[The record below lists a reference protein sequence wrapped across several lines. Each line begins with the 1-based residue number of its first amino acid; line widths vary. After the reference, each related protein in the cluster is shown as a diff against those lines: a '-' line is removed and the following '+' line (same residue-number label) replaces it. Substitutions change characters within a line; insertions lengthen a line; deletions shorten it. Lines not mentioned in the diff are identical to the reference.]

1 MSVKIQQL
9 VELIETLTL
18 LKSTSEEAAIV
29 FEKVIQSKANAHEGG
44 LAGYLKEITA
54 DAKIASKVINELENE
69 IKVVSSL
76 SVKSSADE
84 SPVSGGVRSTPVVS
98 DAARRRKEV
107 QDKLDEERRARVQEI
122 RGENRPAVVK
132 RHTDRSINF
141 ELLLAQLDQQI
152 DEREDTLRDM
162 VRRTQA
168 KMRTSVRSSQSSSP
182 VADPEYADMKWA
194 LTTPDTRSATSYA
207 VTPNRG
213 GRVSV
218 AQSGGARPPE
228 NASVSAIVKYVNTQL
243 RHENPAETR
252 PEIAPIVAELQK
264 LVKDREEATVPA
276 DKNRI
281 NQQIKQAFKKINQS
295 SGTVSNTQRQTA
307 QESII
312 APIIEALRA
321 VKLDDPILNAAMS
334 PVASSSE
341 IESALTRAVEML
353 VTRLENGAAGRVGET
368 ALSTEG
374 FEFLR
379 PAAFD
384 QLLKR
389 LKTVVAEATTRP
401 VIPRSRTVDPGT
413 AEEVDSSAL
422 FLGTDFSIQNAGED
436 GSPQVVDALR
446 SSRVFPGQVTRIG
459 ANISK
464 YIQSLKASL
473 NPTRRYSSE
482 AQGVDVRAG
491 SQVVAGSSSAVFGG
505 GMDAEVQKAVDA
517 LFSTVMQDIEEGN
530 IRPASIAGQTVDLPE
545 SLAKMVVEAIQ
556 SSSILSEHTTA
567 FGRMAGTR
575 GPRGA
580 IVTGDPVRKFVA
592 LFAGDLIN
600 QYTSTGAVSDQSAS
614 RFVEQ
619 TVAPEQ
625 EQEVT
630 LAVTHAK
637 RLRERL
643 VYQRDQADLS
653 MVTAAPAMANR
664 YRTESAKLGKEIQL
678 LDEILAESENPE
690 EEKKLA
696 QRRGQIALPGSNT
709 APALTRDQALTVL
722 FKQSIGSIPA
732 TPDAV
737 APIMSK
743 AQEVSAGLAQSGLTI
758 PARPSY
764 GTSPVQSLVEYM
776 TSGQS
781 MALDRY
787 QTTPITQQL
796 DSAGTVSSGQQN
808 REFIE
813 IISDA
818 FGLSRQSASAGN
830 VITGMYHAARA
841 TDASGKMLEG
851 EELDQSLGGGYRTK
865 KGLQSIVQAS
875 AEMGSYGSGGI
886 PLIEYA
892 KLATSTDLDA
902 EEQSLFQEVQAKL
915 PHLQA
920 IDSESLKQ
928 LAELDTSMDPKEL
941 IKRVLTLAAP
951 AIKNQIVASIR
962 RRGGAAGMG
971 VDEVTQMISDYE
983 TAGVAP
989 AGFQD
994 EFRALAMFD
1003 PANINTTDVS
1013 AAVNRSLSLFSN
1025 LLTDNVQSGEG
1036 MPQFAARV
1044 LGRQDRLVGTGP
1056 DVAAAVPDQGAS
1068 YSLLGKGAEVAN
1080 QESGQVVGGAYGRN
1094 VENEIK
1100 IQEAMREFEQLTAEI
1115 EEMRSRI
1122 ALAPHEADKILPVI
1136 DQKNNQLKIL
1146 KQKLATY
1153 KASEPDPISQKFEYL
1168 STIAQMDNIDPA
1180 TRSGAIYDLGI
1191 MQEIF
1196 NQTGRYQIDES
1207 QGYGTGT
1214 QEQRL
1219 TNLMAHKAKLD
1230 NLQKLREERAA
1241 LEAELP
1247 GDGPAKAV
1255 EAVIK
1260 ESDVDGEI
1268 AAVKKDISD
1277 MRSEG
1282 AGSEK
1287 AIDVLSYA
1295 DTIDEEIAID
1305 ENAVP
1310 LKIPRINLTER
1321 KNITEDVTAE
1331 DESVFVH
1338 STTGEDQ
1345 LIESPAFVAFL
1356 ASKEEQEAKG
1366 NQDRLAI
1373 RQNAETGTLTAA
1385 VADGVSKAWFS
1396 THLAEML
1403 VQEAANLPADE
1414 PFTTESIL
1422 ARVNNRSAQTE
1433 VNDLLQLFAADD
1445 KDSTARLML
1454 NRAGLQKTDESRNQ
1468 FIEFLKP
1475 FEEAGTSPTVGELI
1489 KYLHSRQDKKD
1500 SGQIAGATFAAYRR
1514 TRSSEGYKH
1523 EFVTAGDALIESA
1536 DLGISKETLGED
1548 KGGYTGPSTAA
1559 IGATESGIMHE
1570 GRVLAV
1576 ESKTPARVF
1585 LASDAY
1591 SHSGQFSKLDPEV
1604 DTEGFVGLGE
1614 RLLLD
1619 EGELGT
1625 LQDDR
1630 SFIGITGSEQIG
1642 PVVKTGGLVKESFSE
1657 TQSTEHLEAS
1667 LAQEKRKLS
1676 QIKQAMTDE
1685 PDIDERLEK
1694 ERQEDI
1700 ERAKDKFERKKS
1712 LLNLIELTHK
1722 DIVDEY
1728 DAALQARLK
1737 RNSLSYEEAE
1747 ENKATLQRLQ
1757 QTPEMQ
1763 KVFKARDEAHRAQ
1776 KEYEAAEQ
1784 TRPISA
1790 RKAKVVTEA
1799 NIQAIEGELVKRGI
1813 LTTASETATP
1823 ETPVSVIST
1832 PETIDEEI
1840 ARVQGEIAA
1849 LESPATKLAREAA
1862 ERGVTGQGQVAGRT
1876 YVHPDVSHGELTY
1889 MSRRST
1895 LPLTADYPEQI
1906 SERFAK
1912 TGRIDISPEVPG
1924 SDASRV
1930 VNAAVAETLGLSV
1943 GPEVMP
1949 EVSAITPDN
1958 VPDTSASNR
1967 ASAGAVPYFFVPGQS
1982 EPMVVVGQ
1990 STKSYKGR
1998 GVAIPVMGTVDPGQT
2013 QWQAAEREAQ
2023 EELGVVFDPKADVPV
2038 AISPTTTDAFYMRRV
2053 QSVSPAATHFET
2065 QGVQILPLSAA
2076 IGQIDASRMST
2087 QRDVAAGR
2095 EALVALQA
2103 MVASGEIT
2111 NDQEETPISNEQT
2124 QKMIELTAELTELE
2138 AKKKAAI
2145 TGEDAQTI
2153 VDQEIAAGEE
2163 KVAAL
2168 EQEIQRTEKLKT
2180 LQEVTIRS
2188 KKRQI
2193 EKQSVTGPVTIQ
2205 EYQRPNFAYSYEAP
2219 GSRAEQ
2225 ESVFDELV
2233 EELFD
2238 SVPSEE
2244 YIAQLDSEIEKLD
2257 SLLKPEEEKRQAEI
2271 ESFEPLK
2278 KRANRGI
2285 KEGTQESGMPPL
2297 LDAFARLGLDMENG
2311 EISTDSPF
2319 VGLDFGN
2326 IIGAAISMA
2335 PEDEKD
2341 RDSWNPEDLTAILN
2355 NAAENPE
2362 AAQALIER
2370 ANLLASDPASKEKS
2384 EESKKRDRL
2393 KLKRAMLED
2402 FAIEDESN
2410 PPEMHQPSW
2419 DIQRARRVNQGIRAK
2434 NEDVAARLQKI
2445 EEIDKLAEEDK
2456 AILQDLGVTV
2466 SPTDS
2471 SESVTTSVL
2480 NAASTEIARMI
2491 LEDRAPSADRPVLS
2505 VDELRVGRNEEL
2517 HKLPEEILDVGLA
2530 GNKNT
2535 LRETIGFESARRTQG
2550 MTGPAITVPTLA
2562 GLLANKDQLLL
2573 DKDGQPILIY
2583 RGEDEDQ
2590 VAAKQGETPLAYE
2603 AVEREGDPLA
2613 VFPSEFP
2620 MAMGG
2625 GSRYGEGLYHTST
2638 RTGSE
2643 TDEEQS
2649 PDTSRE
2655 VAHGYRSKSVEG
2667 EIRSS
2672 VNVSA
2677 LLSTAS
2683 LLDAD
2688 SEMIQ
2693 KAQQRVDE
2701 RRIALGLTPLPKD
2714 TASAMRGGVED
2725 VMEELYR
2732 EKVDP
2737 TARLQSDIL
2746 NEADMLMLP
2755 YGGGSSNI
2763 NLGVKSYPVSR
2774 RTDVPEEVQTRLQAL
2789 HEEFVAAPKPDE
2801 LAVAMGY
2808 DAIRYRAEHNPNT
2821 PVHLNLFNAAAT
2833 ALVLDPVIP
2842 NTAKHLGSE
2851 SLSLQVEPT
2860 LREEAKYSETERRAQ
2875 ELQSQLEQQ
2884 KQQLE
2889 ALKARSEALK
2899 QEAAAASTPSVD
2911 VTAVTEESKRVA
2923 DETVKVSADIKVP
2936 TEEIQKRKADV
2947 DAKIAEAEQAV
2958 AQSQQVIELM
2968 QRQAQGLDTEDSD
2981 IRFVVDNTGIPVS
2994 YEDKQVIDRTSL
3006 RPLVRTKMT
3015 VDDTGESGFVS
3026 NLNVRDIVD
3035 QAEAVKPTAE
3045 LMDEISKM
3053 SDADLAAVKMP
3064 RATLSPE
3071 DQAIDDELKRKSR
3084 EAQNYASRL
3093 YNTEGPISAA
3103 IKEYYRTPSGDRKDE
3118 LLKTHPE
3125 LKTIVDEIQKQENLV
3140 IQHDA
3145 SRAALT
3151 APAVAAA
3158 ESSASPLQL
3167 AARLFRSSRAA
3178 VRAYE
3183 TEFGVEPAF
3192 SAREVMDELLASSA
3206 RAEVDSAPA
3215 GSAETAVALDKT
3227 ISSFEGGI
3235 PEIKGSTDRAPR
3247 RPRRAPADVVA
3258 DVEQPY
3264 TENQLKYARAQV
3276 RALAGRTDLT
3286 AEQKRQLSEAR
3297 KKLHNYAMKR
3307 LTTNFGDNKGV
3318 MQIANVVAGLTPP
3331 DWAKDDVQSARV
3343 SAISQAMASLKPIQ
3357 LAKLKDADLTNP
3369 VQMDILSR
3377 DPALQPIM
3385 AMLADQD
3392 IESVLKFRSGTTEY
3406 DEAKG
3411 LLGAIKGAR
3420 ERIVVP
3426 EPDEPTTS
3434 TAAEAKRLFFDLETN
3449 IAKKPEDRLIF
3460 QAATGVNDGAVTD
3473 MYAVPLD
3480 SSAEEI
3486 NRIAAD
3492 PTIPDD
3498 EKRKLIRALALK
3510 REGKLP
3516 LVEGRASGNDVSSGV
3531 IDKLVDTAMSGR
3543 QIMSQGQIRKNLQL
3557 QIEGATTVA
3566 GHNIQKFD
3574 LPTVY
3579 GGTMAVPDAVKAKT
3593 EDTLLMSRDM
3603 YPGSHTLGATYEAVT
3618 GDPLV
3623 DAHDAAVDTRAV
3635 QRIFPQ
3641 VSDPEERA
3649 KVTEAYLAK
3658 HGIAVDST
3666 VGQLVATPKLEDI
3679 ADAEERK
3686 KATSRVAAAHS
3697 FYRPLADMQEFTR
3710 RIARR
3715 GDKTILRD
3723 ADRTVAAEQDWY
3735 DMSASEKSSLFDR
3748 MNSMF
3753 AGDLKGKK
3761 IEELNPEELGEFV
3774 KKINT
3779 EYLEPNA
3786 DAAVG
3791 GDFGGMKRL
3800 LEEKVGGG
3808 MSFRDFR
3815 AKDARV
3821 ADIKGKTIEDV
3832 VATADLSPVT
3842 VGPAIS
3848 KETVGDAIEDISLA
3862 TERPTKV
3869 KTPGSAPSVTA
3880 STSDGGSKEPPRE
3893 PPVTFSDDADSGE
3906 RGGPGGGIT
3915 TIASAT
3921 IDTLHAGAVEINIH
3935 GGNVTI
3941 DANFSA
3947 GAAEKM
3953 QKSLVYISNKDG
3965 MNVNGDVTSV
3975 GTGGGGGGYRRVS
3988 VADRS
3993 ILNQLDAAKN
4003 QIAGQL
4009 QTETDPATR
4018 ERLRGNL
4025 NEVSRQ
4031 AIRAIIE
4038 PKVKAIDSEGMEPY
4052 VNERFYYGDETTD
4065 SKESLTYYNDA
4076 VAQAH
4081 QDLTTQLEAQQAI
4094 PEGTDG
4100 RDEEIQRIQKQISL
4114 VEELINALTELNQA
4128 EQRVGSA
4135 TSTRAIVDPTEVKK
4149 PAYPTNNSGYRK
4161 LSPEDRASL
4170 AVLDA
4175 TKNSISEQLRTE
4187 QDPEA
4192 RARLKE
4198 TLTGASK
4205 KAIADIIKPKATK
4218 LLGYGFVNTV
4228 DALSTSPEDSLVNYS
4243 QAAQSKLSELNGRLF
4258 MIESEREDAP
4268 GREEAIE
4275 RTKRE
4280 IQQVHE
4286 LIDALTELNQ
4296 AEQRVGAAGATRNA
4310 ESPYGPK
4317 PTADPRAGAN
4327 KYRKVSFAD
4336 QASFNVLESTKNEVS
4351 ARLRDETD
4359 SAARDAL
4366 RQSLVNASERA
4377 INEVIKPKAA
4387 KVLNPT
4393 QLAALSAL
4401 PMGPEEALVS
4411 YNEMA
4416 QYNLNNLSTELATQE
4431 ALPEGTSGRDTEIE
4445 RLKAEIAAVEELIN
4459 ALTELNAI
4467 EQRVGSAS
4475 GTRNVNSPYGTTSGT
4490 GTGTSASKYYSRKAK
4505 EDEQVFLQLARNSFD
4520 QSAGSMGI
4528 AGGTTAD
4535 SRKFLTDLTRS
4546 TATTM
4551 INSSGIQAPGMAA
4564 DIAAIAATSPEVQ
4577 SAYDD
4582 AAKSLTDFSG
4592 KVGGTITDVA
4602 DDLFTV
4608 VSGLEK
4614 LKAALTPIA
4623 ATSPQAAAALAVV
4636 QTAIDETSAAGKE
4649 QRGTAGVIETDNRKK
4664 VSLVEEQMQAAA
4676 SRPGFFAGGR
4686 REREM
4691 RQIQE
4696 GYIRDTFGKEG
4707 LDALMHRGRI
4717 RAYTATGKRVDMAQA
4732 TVQEQRDTVERLQ
4745 KQGINIT
4752 AEDMTG
4758 IARMSGRVEQTKRSA
4773 PMGDKLFYA
4782 ASKIRDTQSVVQAAV
4797 DTVTS
4802 LANIPQM
4809 AGGMI
4814 QQFASSATGS
4824 NRVMTTARGL
4834 ALDPENY
4841 TAALNAADM
4850 QRKQFGGSL
4859 TSNLG
4864 QVTSFI
4870 PLSNAYGVDIGK
4882 SVKVARKLAAF
4893 DPAQGMEGAGIA
4905 IKEFLSG
4912 NVSSLSRRFEIN
4924 RSALSKI
4931 NTGDATQMLD
4941 SLDQLLSSMGVTD
4954 RLIDEQA
4961 NSMATKYDKM
4971 IGNLESVQISSTTA
4985 IVDFITPALES
4996 LIGEQSYFGK
5006 NVKERSL
5013 NTVLKETITSYG
5025 DDVLSDPETGLDSV
5039 NIGGSLSTFTSQMDT
5054 ILATANGRMAG
5065 QAGRYNS
5072 ATGASVSVPGYR
5084 LLGNMKP
5091 QERAN
5096 IQFEALLGQ
5105 AQGMNATQ
5113 AIMRAMRNNPGDY
5126 NSSPEFLNQRES
5138 LKTRQVNADPAAYA
5152 EAYKKAEAGL
5162 LVADQGA
5169 TDLSVLGLGY
5179 INFNDEPVKDKPLMT
5194 KGRIRKQVDA
5204 DTYDIEIPGREDLV
5218 RVRTGVIDAQEK
5230 GTQDEFAA
5238 RVGGADIVGMDR
5250 AMIGGEYKSGEGP
5263 EITLVGTLKNIDEN
5277 NRVVAQLLNSEGKNY
5292 SLEMIATGNASS
5304 AFMQGLDKQT
5314 IDSLGYIEKVVAD
5327 NGVGPQNRVARDLNL
5342 GGTPEISEEVRSS
5355 YFWNKYGLGLGGSA
5369 VAGSAAGLGGAALAT
5384 NATLGTAG
5392 LAGLGGLMA
5401 AEIAAAVALPAVAA
5415 VGLYAGGAYVSDRLD
5430 SSPEKMRELYRM
5442 QSELNQQNAKM
5453 NVFTSFAA
5461 EANLEAE
5468 QIGQYVGGSKYRSDK
5483 PSKEI
5488 VLAPGFGAGAT
5499 VLPGTGTPKKS
5510 TALIMEES
5518 IASLGPVYLA
5528 NYEEAAKSGQERFA
5542 TAGDAT
5548 KRILER
5554 QVYDPISKSMMSYVD
5569 YEAQTIAFKKTADV
5583 DPTTYRK
5590 FDSMREEILK
5600 PIGQTGAL
5608 IENEKLVERGIKYG
5622 TRLDKRALAEAKASP
5637 LRADIVDL
5645 TKKRDDAF
5653 EAGAL
5658 AEGQK
5663 YQTQINKA
5671 AAKIEEITYTD
5682 VEWNKVP
5689 EAMRYL
5695 IMSAEEVNNM
5705 TAEEI
5710 RLAADQTYQQGLN
5723 PTDYKQEAKNF
5734 FDGTM
5739 DRNFQRRQQRVD
5751 TTLTAFARQ
5760 SIMGLGEQT
5769 TANLTG
5775 VNANGS
5781 SGSAGLVMDNTPEA
5795 RAVRMAQR
5803 SGLMPRNRAGA
5814 EDTVQ
5819 MVTEAQRAAVRE
5831 QQDIGRTNRAI
5842 ALANAPE
5849 AQLLKSGFTNF
5860 AMYMNLAGSTAQDLG
5875 RSFMDTMNIM
5885 SEGNPRYGLDLAQ
5898 QMTGFSYDSMIGM
5911 QLRPRGNDE
5920 NGNPISSL
5928 NGLNGQPYSGSGPM
5942 VMPYTSGP
5950 RGTIA
5955 YSRDMMAVNAQ
5966 GVRENA
5972 LGIAPSQWQ
5981 QFVSNATNAN
5991 AELQRRGMSNAI
6003 QERDLNKNH
6012 QRNLEDIARNGMR
6025 QLESIHLNYTR
6036 TMQQMTMQAD
6046 LVKGVTRANAT
6057 RSIAMAA
6064 IDPADKAAVESQY
6077 WAQDMYSQHLGQGD
6091 SKNFLAKD
6099 TATMDALVAIDP
6111 SLSANF
6117 DALRTADAAY
6127 EASSITDPNRQAL
6140 QDAKRSEIEPILEK
6154 LRNMRSTVTD
6164 PTQLAAIDS
6173 AIVRLSPDASKT
6185 IAGQNANQTW
6195 LQQTLGDKITAKQL
6209 GQQISDQQ
6217 FQNQFRPLDIANDAA
6232 SLADAAK
6239 SKDPLAFLN
6248 ASRSSQTMSRGFAQS
6263 DIGLAETMNSLSGL
6277 LGTGSLF
6284 EANTT
6289 ESFKQIADVAG
6300 SATQGVLYSL
6310 DDFETSFQQQMEDA
6324 LRNFNNQ
6331 RLDMIQAFAD
6341 AAVEIASI
6349 VPEEMVPI
6357 MAATSA
6363 FMNTQR
6369 QADLLWLSGRTDEAN
6384 ALAYQGMLKLGEVV
6398 YGEGQGKEYADKYSA
6413 NYQDMADVA
6422 ARDVPQGDLG
6432 KFGVN
6437 TEDGWAL
6444 RVKPTY
6450 ALEKKPPVVPT
6461 PPPPGG
6467 WTQPGPPTTSS

>member
-1 MSVKIQQL
+1 MSDRIQQL
-9 VELIETLTL
+9 VGLIQTLLL
-18 LKSTSEEAAIV
+18 LKSTSEEAANV

-54 DAKIASKVINELENE
+54 DAKTATTTLAILEKE
-69 IKVVSSL
+69 IKAVSAL
-76 SVKSSADE
+76 PVRAAADE
-84 SPVSGGVRSTPVVS
+84 TLTSEGTRPAPVVS
-98 DAARRRKEV
+98 DAARKRKEV
-107 QDKLDEERRARVQEI
+107 QDRIDDERKALRTEV
-122 RGENRPAVVK
+122 RGNNRPTVVNV
-132 RHTDRSINF
+132 HTDRLKNY
-141 ELLLAQLDQQI
+141 ELLLAQLDEQI
-152 DEREDTLRDM
+152 DEREDTLRDLI
-162 VRRTQA
+162 RRTQT
-168 KMRTSVRSSQSSSP
+168 KMRTPAKTSRSSSP

-321 VKLDDPILNAAMS
+321 VKLDDPTLNAAMS

-630 LAVTHAK
+630 LAATHAK

-737 APIMSK
+737 APIISK

-796 DSAGTVSSGQQN
+796 DSAGKVSSGQQN

-830 VITGMYHAARA
+830 VITGLYHGARA

-920 IDSESLKQ
+920 IDSDSLKQ

-1068 YSLLGKGAEVAN
+1068 YSLMGKGAEVAN
-1080 QESGQVVGGAYGRN
+1080 QESGQVVGGTYGRN
-1094 VENEIK
+1094 VENQIK
-1100 IQEAMREFEQLTAEI
+1100 IQEAMSEFEQLTAEI
-1115 EEMRSRI
+1115 EEMQRRI
-1122 ALAPHEADKILPVI
+1122 ALAPHEADKVLPVI
-1136 DQKNNQLKIL
+1136 EQKNNQLKIL
-1146 KQKLATY
+1146 KQKLDTY
-1153 KASEPDPISQKFEYL
+1153 KASEPDPISQKFEAL

-1180 TRSGAIYDLGI
+1180 TRSAAIYDLGI

-1230 NLQKLREERAA
+1230 RLQKLREERAA
-1241 LEAELP
+1241 LEAESP

-1268 AAVKKDISD
+1268 AAVTKDISD
-1277 MRSEG
+1277 MKSEG
-1282 AGSEK
+1282 TGSEK
-1287 AIDVLSYA
+1287 KVDASPYANMNMTELEDLYQRSYQKYDRAMSAVPGIEEATQRYHNYEGEDDEQELEILVKALEGARENNPEVAKLYQEHQAVSDEYERRIKANIENNRAIQEKLSPA
-1295 DTIDEEIAID
+1295 ETSVMATSVPGTIDEEIAID

-1310 LKIPRINLTER
+1310 LKIPRINLTES
-1321 KNITEDVTAE
+1321 KDITDDVTAE
-1331 DESVFVH
+1331 DKSVFVH
-1338 STTGEDQ
+1338 PATVEAQ
-1345 LIESPAFVAFL
+1345 LIESPAFTAFL
-1356 ASKEEQEAKG
+1356 AGKENQIISG

-1373 RQNAETGTLTAA
+1373 RQDAETGALTAA
-1385 VADGVSKAWFS
+1385 VADGASSSWFS
-1396 THLAEML
+1396 ARLANMLAE
-1403 VQEAANLPADE
+1403 EAVNLPTDE

-1422 ARVNNRSAQTE
+1422 SRVNNRSAQE
-1433 VNDLLQLFAADD
+1433 QVD
-1445 KDSTARLML
+1445 KILEYF
-1454 NRAGLQKTDESRNQ
+1454 TDEDYQTRYQLQRMGLEKNDKSKEK
-1468 FIEFLKP
+1468 FKKFLQP
-1475 FEEAGTSPTVGELI
+1475 FEEAGTSPTVRELI
-1489 KYLHSRQDKKD
+1489 AFLHGEKAANDPANI
-1500 SGQIAGATFAAYRR
+1500 GQVAGATFAGYRR

-1523 EFVTAGDALIESA
+1523 EFLTAGDALIESA
-1536 DLGISKETLGED
+1536 DLGIAKETLGENKTNPD
-1548 KGGYTGPSTAA
+1548 GTPYTGPQTAG
-1559 IGATESGIMHE
+1559 IISTESGIAHP
-1570 GRVLAV
+1570 GKVLTI

-1591 SHSGQFSKLDPEV
+1591 SHSGEFSRLDPEV
-1604 DTEGFVGLGE
+1604 DAGGFVNLGE

-1625 LQDDR
+1625 RQDDR
-1630 SFIGITGSEQIG
+1630 SFIGITGSEQTG
-1642 PVVKTGGLVKESFSE
+1642 PVVKTGGLAEEGFTGLE
-1657 TQSTEHLEAS
+1657 FTDQLEAY

-1676 QIKQAMTDE
+1676 QINQLLTDR
-1685 PDIDERLEK
+1685 PDIDKELER
-1694 ERQEDI
+1694 ERQALLKSAEAEVEQQGQLAEEI
-1700 ERAKDKFERKKS
+1700 TNTHRA
-1712 LLNLIELTHK
+1712 IA
-1722 DIVDEY
+1722 DEY
-1728 DAALQARLK
+1728 DAVVDRLMK
-1737 RNSLSYEEAE
+1737 NRYAGPEE
-1747 ENKATLQRLQ
+1747 KAQDSEKHRKLA

-1763 KVFKARDEAHRAQ
+1763 EVLKARREAFKAEQ
-1776 KEYEAAEQ
+1776 KYKQIVAENPP
-1784 TRPISA
+1784 TSA
-1790 RKAKVVTEA
+1790 EKAKVVTEN
-1799 NIQAIEGELVKRGI
+1799 NIQALTEELTKRGVI
-1813 LTTASETATP
+1813 LPTETTPTAETVI
-1823 ETPVSVIST
+1823 PVT
-1832 PETIDEEI
+1832 D
-1840 ARVQGEIAA
+1840 
-1849 LESPATKLAREAA
+1849 
-1862 ERGVTGQGQVAGRT
+1862 VT
-1876 YVHPDVSHGELTY
+1876 S
-1889 MSRRST
+1889 
-1895 LPLTADYPEQI
+1895 
-1906 SERFAK
+1906 
-1912 TGRIDISPEVPG
+1912 
-1924 SDASRV
+1924 
-1930 VNAAVAETLGLSV
+1930 VAE
-1943 GPEVMP
+1943 
-1949 EVSAITPDN
+1949 
-1958 VPDTSASNR
+1958 
-1967 ASAGAVPYFFVPGQS
+1967 
-1982 EPMVVVGQ
+1982 EP
-1990 STKSYKGR
+1990 K
-1998 GVAIPVMGTVDPGQT
+1998 
-2013 QWQAAEREAQ
+2013 
-2023 EELGVVFDPKADVPV
+2023 
-2038 AISPTTTDAFYMRRV
+2038 
-2053 QSVSPAATHFET
+2053 
-2065 QGVQILPLSAA
+2065 
-2076 IGQIDASRMST
+2076 
-2087 QRDVAAGR
+2087 
-2095 EALVALQA
+2095 
-2103 MVASGEIT
+2103 
-2111 NDQEETPISNEQT
+2111 
-2124 QKMIELTAELTELE
+2124 
-2138 AKKKAAI
+2138 
-2145 TGEDAQTI
+2145 
-2153 VDQEIAAGEE
+2153 
-2163 KVAAL
+2163 
-2168 EQEIQRTEKLKT
+2168 
-2180 LQEVTIRS
+2180 
-2188 KKRQI
+2188 
-2193 EKQSVTGPVTIQ
+2193 
-2205 EYQRPNFAYSYEAP
+2205 
-2219 GSRAEQ
+2219 
-2225 ESVFDELV
+2225 
-2233 EELFD
+2233 
-2238 SVPSEE
+2238 
-2244 YIAQLDSEIEKLD
+2244 
-2257 SLLKPEEEKRQAEI
+2257 
-2271 ESFEPLK
+2271 
-2278 KRANRGI
+2278 
-2285 KEGTQESGMPPL
+2285 
-2297 LDAFARLGLDMENG
+2297 
-2311 EISTDSPF
+2311 
-2319 VGLDFGN
+2319 
-2326 IIGAAISMA
+2326 
-2335 PEDEKD
+2335 
-2341 RDSWNPEDLTAILN
+2341 
-2355 NAAENPE
+2355 
-2362 AAQALIER
+2362 
-2370 ANLLASDPASKEKS
+2370 
-2384 EESKKRDRL
+2384 
-2393 KLKRAMLED
+2393 
-2402 FAIEDESN
+2402 
-2410 PPEMHQPSW
+2410 
-2419 DIQRARRVNQGIRAK
+2419 
-2434 NEDVAARLQKI
+2434 
-2445 EEIDKLAEEDK
+2445 
-2456 AILQDLGVTV
+2456 
-2466 SPTDS
+2466 
-2471 SESVTTSVL
+2471 
-2480 NAASTEIARMI
+2480 
-2491 LEDRAPSADRPVLS
+2491 
-2505 VDELRVGRNEEL
+2505 
-2517 HKLPEEILDVGLA
+2517 
-2530 GNKNT
+2530 
-2535 LRETIGFESARRTQG
+2535 
-2550 MTGPAITVPTLA
+2550 
-2562 GLLANKDQLLL
+2562 
-2573 DKDGQPILIY
+2573 
-2583 RGEDEDQ
+2583 
-2590 VAAKQGETPLAYE
+2590 
-2603 AVEREGDPLA
+2603 
-2613 VFPSEFP
+2613 
-2620 MAMGG
+2620 
-2625 GSRYGEGLYHTST
+2625 
-2638 RTGSE
+2638 
-2643 TDEEQS
+2643 
-2649 PDTSRE
+2649 
-2655 VAHGYRSKSVEG
+2655 
-2667 EIRSS
+2667 
-2672 VNVSA
+2672 
-2677 LLSTAS
+2677 
-2683 LLDAD
+2683 
-2688 SEMIQ
+2688 
-2693 KAQQRVDE
+2693 
-2701 RRIALGLTPLPKD
+2701 RIA
-2714 TASAMRGGVED
+2714 
-2725 VMEELYR
+2725 
-2732 EKVDP
+2732 
-2737 TARLQSDIL
+2737 
-2746 NEADMLMLP
+2746 
-2755 YGGGSSNI
+2755 
-2763 NLGVKSYPVSR
+2763 
-2774 RTDVPEEVQTRLQAL
+2774 
-2789 HEEFVAAPKPDE
+2789 DE
-2801 LAVAMGY
+2801 
-2808 DAIRYRAEHNPNT
+2808 P
-2821 PVHLNLFNAAAT
+2821 
-2833 ALVLDPVIP
+2833 
-2842 NTAKHLGSE
+2842 
-2851 SLSLQVEPT
+2851 
-2860 LREEAKYSETERRAQ
+2860 
-2875 ELQSQLEQQ
+2875 
-2884 KQQLE
+2884 
-2889 ALKARSEALK
+2889 
-2899 QEAAAASTPSVD
+2899 
-2911 VTAVTEESKRVA
+2911 
-2923 DETVKVSADIKVP
+2923 VKVSAEIKASP
-2936 TEEIQKRKADV
+2936 EEIQKRKADL
-2947 DAKIAEAEQAV
+2947 DLQIAEAAREA

-3045 LMDEISKM
+3045 LMDEIGKM

-3064 RATLSPE
+3064 SKVLTDEEKEKYQYLR
-3071 DQAIDDELKRKSR
+3071 QASKQAKEEARKIY
-3084 EAQNYASRL
+3084 EADTPL
-3093 YNTEGPISAA
+3093 GEA
-3103 IKEYYRTPSGDRKDE
+3103 IRKYYRITNVEERDRMTLGDIGSPAIPG
-3118 LLKTHPE
+3118 LKE
-3125 LKTIVDEIQKQENLV
+3125 
-3140 IQHDA
+3140 
-3145 SRAALT
+3145 
-3151 APAVAAA
+3151 AVA
-3158 ESSASPLQL
+3158 EYELQRGISLGSDEQTGKLGKASEATPLQL

-3343 SAISQAMASLKPIQ
+3343 SAISQAMADLKPGQ
-3357 LAKLKDADLTNP
+3357 LAKLKDVDLRDP
-3369 VQMDILSR
+3369 VQMDILSK

-3385 AMLADQD
+3385 ALLADQD
-3392 IESVLKFRSGTTEY
+3392 IDAALKYRSGTTEY

-3411 LLGAIKGAR
+3411 LLSAIEGAKKR
-3420 ERIVVP
+3420 LPVP
-3426 EPDEPTTS
+3426 EPTAGVPTD
-3434 TAAEAKRLFFDLETN
+3434 ARRLFFDLETN
-3449 IAKKPEDRLIF
+3449 FAKKPEDRLIF
-3460 QAATGVNDGAVTD
+3460 QAATGVNDGKVSD

-3486 NRIAAD
+3486 NRIAVD

-3498 EKRKLIRALALK
+3498 EKRKLIRELALK
-3510 REGKLP
+3510 RAGKPP

-3531 IDKLVDTAMSGR
+3531 IDNLVNAAMSGR
-3543 QIMSQGQIRKNLQL
+3543 QILTQGQIRGDLQS
-3557 QIEGATTVA
+3557 QILAATTVA
-3566 GHNIQKFD
+3566 GHNIETFD

-3579 GGTMAVPDAVKAKT
+3579 GGEMAVPDAVKAKT
-3593 EDTLLMSRDM
+3593 EDTLLMSRNM
-3603 YPGSHTLGATYEAVT
+3603 YPGSHTLSDTYEVVT

-3623 DAHDAAVDTRAV
+3623 NAHDARADTEAV

-3649 KVTEAYLAK
+3649 KITEAYLAK
-3658 HGIAVDST
+3658 HGITMDSA
-3666 VGQLVATPKLEDI
+3666 VGQLVATPKIADI
-3679 ADAEERK
+3679 ADTEERK
-3686 KATSRVAAAHS
+3686 KASRQVAEAHA
-3697 FYRPLADMQEFTR
+3697 FYQPLADMQDFTR
-3710 RIARR
+3710 RIAKS
-3715 GDKTILRD
+3715 GGKTILRD
-3723 ADRTVAAEQDWY
+3723 ADKTVAAEQGWY
-3735 DMSASEKSSLFDR
+3735 DMSPAAKASLFER
-3748 MNSMF
+3748 MNKMF
-3753 AGDLKGKK
+3753 VGHTKLKGKK
-3761 IEELNPEELGEFV
+3761 IEELDDAELGEFV
-3774 KKINT
+3774 KEINAT
-3779 EYLEPNA
+3779 YLEPNA

-3800 LEEKVGGG
+3800 LEEKVGGK
-3808 MSFRDFR
+3808 MAFSDFR
-3815 AKDARV
+3815 TPAERLA
-3821 ADIKGKTIEDV
+3821 AIKGRTIEDV
-3832 VATADLSPVT
+3832 MSTAGSSGVK

-4608 VSGLEK
+4608 VSGLVK

-5025 DDVLSDPETGLDSV
+5025 DDILSDPEAGLDSV

-5054 ILATANGRMAG
+5054 ILEAANKRMAG
-5065 QAGRYNS
+5065 EAGRYNS

-5096 IQFEALLGQ
+5096 IQFDALLGQ
-5105 AQGMNATQ
+5105 AQGLNATQ
-5113 AIMRAMRNNPGDY
+5113 AIMQAMRNNPGDY

-5138 LKTRQVNADPAAYA
+5138 LKTRQVKVDPVAYA

-5169 TDLSVLGLGY
+5169 TDLSGLGLGY
-5179 INFNDEPVKDKPLMT
+5179 INFNAEPVKEKPLMT
-5194 KGRIRKQVDA
+5194 KGRVRRQVDA
-5204 DTYDIEIPGREDLV
+5204 DTFDIEIPGRKDLV

-5230 GTQDEFAA
+5230 GTQDELAA
-5238 RVGGADIVGMDR
+5238 RVGGADIIGMDR
-5250 AMIGGEYKSGEGP
+5250 AMIGGEYKPGQGP

-5314 IDSLGYIEKVVAD
+5314 IDSLAYIEKVVAD
-5327 NGVGPQNRVARDLNL
+5327 NGVGPQNRIARDLNL
-5342 GGTPEISEEVRSS
+5342 GGAPEISEEVRSS
-5355 YFWNKYGLGLGGSA
+5355 YFWNKYGLGIGGSA
-5369 VAGSAAGLGGAALAT
+5369 IAGGAAGLGGAALAT

-5392 LAGLGGLMA
+5392 LAGLGGLVA
-5401 AEIAAAVALPAVAA
+5401 AEIAAAIALPAVAA

-5430 SSPEKMRELYRM
+5430 SSPEKMRELYKM
-5442 QSELNQQNAKM
+5442 QSDLDRQDAKM
-5453 NVFTSFAA
+5453 NIFNTFADQ
-5461 EANLEAE
+5461 ANLNAE
-5468 QIGQYVGGSKYRSDK
+5468 QVGKYVGGAKYRSDM

-5488 VLAPGFGAGAT
+5488 VLTPGFGPGAPII
-5499 VLPGTGTPKKS
+5499 PGTAPTK
-5510 TALIMEES
+5510 TAFEIMQDS
-5518 IASLGPVYLA
+5518 KASLGQVYLA
-5528 NYEEAAKSGQERFA
+5528 NYEEASKSGQERFA

-5554 QVYDPISKSMMSYVD
+5554 QVYDPVSETMMSYVD
-5569 YEAQTIAFKKTADV
+5569 YEAQTIALKKTADV
-5583 DPTTYRK
+5583 DPTAYRK
-5590 FDSMREEILK
+5590 FDAMRGEILK

-5622 TRLDKRALAEAKASP
+5622 TRLDKRALAEAEASP
-5637 LRADIVDL
+5637 FRADVADL

-5653 EAGAL
+5653 NAGAV
-5658 AEGQK
+5658 AEGQRYK
-5663 YQTQINKA
+5663 TQIDKA
-5671 AAKIEEITYTD
+5671 NAEIEKITYTD
-5682 VEWNKVP
+5682 AEWDKIP
-5689 EAMRYL
+5689 EAARYL
-5695 IMSAEEVNNM
+5695 IMSAEEVANM

-5710 RLAADQTYQQGLN
+5710 RFAADQTYQQGLN
-5723 PTDYKQEAKNF
+5723 PVDYKQEAKNF

-5760 SIMGLGEQT
+5760 SIMGLGDASALPNDIARQVVNSGG
-5769 TANLTG
+5769 AG
-5775 VNANGS
+5775 VI
-5781 SGSAGLVMDNTPEA
+5781 DNTPEA
-5795 RAVRMAQR
+5795 RAVRMVGR
-5803 SGLMPRNRAGA
+5803 SGLMPKNRDSAL
-5814 EDTVQ
+5814 DTVA
-5819 MVTEAQRAAVRE
+5819 MLTEAQRAAVRE
-5831 QQDIGRTNRAI
+5831 QLDIARTNRQV

-5849 AQLLKSGFTNF
+5849 AQLYKSGFTNF
-5860 AMYMNLAGSTAQDLG
+5860 VMAMNKAGATAEDLG
-5875 RSFMDTMNIM
+5875 RSFMNTMNMM

-5898 QMTGFSYDSMIGM
+5898 QMTGFSYEAMIGM
-5911 QLRPRGNDE
+5911 QLRPRTGVDAE
-5920 NGNPISSL
+5920 GNPISSL
-5928 NGLNGQPYSGSGPM
+5928 NGANGMPYGYNAKPGEIISGPM

-5955 YSRDMMAVNAQ
+5955 YSRDMMAVGAN
-5966 GVRENA
+5966 GVREGA

-5991 AELQRRGMSNAI
+5991 AELQRRAMSNAM

-6012 QRNLEDIARNGMR
+6012 QRNLEDITRNGMR

-6036 TMQQMTMQAD
+6036 NMQQMTMQAD
-6046 LVKGVTRANAT
+6046 LVKGATRANAT

-6064 IDPADKAAVESQY
+6064 IDPTSKAALNSQY

-6091 SKNFLAKD
+6091 SKNFLKD
-6099 TATMDALVAIDP
+6099 SANIATLTAIDP
-6111 SLSANF
+6111 SLSA
-6117 DALRTADAAY
+6117 DISALETTNAAY
-6127 EASSITDPNRQAL
+6127 ESSAITDPNRQNL
-6140 QDAKRSEIEPILEK
+6140 QDAKRATIEPILTK
-6154 LRNMRSTVTD
+6154 LRGLIETEED
-6164 PTQLAAIDS
+6164 PIKKAALQT
-6173 AIVRLSPDASKT
+6173 ALVRLSPDASKT
-6185 IAGQNANQTW
+6185 IAAQTENDKW
-6195 LQQTLGDKITAKQL
+6195 LKQTLGDKITQKQL
-6209 GQQISDQQ
+6209 GQQIADQE
-6217 FQNQFRPLDIANDAA
+6217 FQNQFRPLDIANDSA
-6232 SLADAAK
+6232 SLAEAGK

-6248 ASRSSQTMSRGFAQS
+6248 AKRSSLSMYRGFAQS
-6263 DIGLAETMNSLSGL
+6263 DIGLAETTNSLTGL

-6284 EANTT
+6284 ETNTT
-6289 ESFKQIADVAG
+6289 EAFKQIAEVAG

-6324 LRNFNNQ
+6324 LRNFERQ

-6357 MAATSA
+6357 MQATSA

-6369 QADLLWLSGRTDEAN
+6369 QAELLWLSGRTDEAN

-6398 YGEGQGKEYADKYSA
+6398 YGEGKGKEYADKYSQ
-6413 NYQDMADVA
+6413 NFQDMADVA

-6432 KFGVN
+6432 KFAVK

-6444 RVKPTY
+6444 LVKETKSARVY
-6450 ALEKKPPVVPT
+6450 DR
-6461 PPPPGG
+6461 PPPNKDKETLNQGNGPFVAPGG
-6467 WTQPGPPTTSS
+6467 KG